1 MTELPQRRRR
11 LHGRAK
17 EEAKDAEHRRRLDVW
32 RASFSRVVAN
42 KRARQAEIDV
52 EMKDAQAV
60 LGRCPLMMVVVAPGE
75 HTAVSGLSAPKSPA
89 RHRGVSDT
97 ASSASVLAPLYARGL
112 RIWVA
117 SFSISSSPVHP
128 PSGGCVACGGVRSE
142 EAAPVPSCCI
152 AGERPCDRGSGC
164 GAGGGRP
171 SDRGSCCGVG
181 ARARGRQ
188 RSR

>member
-1 MTELPQRRRR
+1 MTALPRKRRR
-11 LHGRAK
+11 LDGAARQ
-17 EEAKDAEHRRRLDVW
+17 EAKDAELNRRLDVW
-32 RASFSRVVAN
+32 HRSSVSHVMSQPN
-42 KRARQAEIDV
+42 KRARSEGEIKVVHDAEM
-52 EMKDAQAV
+52 EDAQAV

-75 HTAVSGLSAPKSPA
+75 HTAVCGLSAPKSPA

-117 SFSISSSPVHP
+117 SFSISSSLVHP

-142 EAAPVPSCCI
+142 EAALVPSCYI

-164 GAGGGRP
+164 GAG
-171 SDRGSCCGVG
+171 